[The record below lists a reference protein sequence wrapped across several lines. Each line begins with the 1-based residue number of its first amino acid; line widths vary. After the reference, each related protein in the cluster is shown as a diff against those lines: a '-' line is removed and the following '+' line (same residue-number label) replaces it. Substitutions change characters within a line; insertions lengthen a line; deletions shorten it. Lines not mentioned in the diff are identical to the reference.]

1 MDARRR
7 RFQRAG
13 WRLPKPVWAHR
24 VRPPRCK
31 GRFPL
36 CPPPNQEKD
45 FIEENC
51 RSQITAR
58 RHWLIPVLEKIHT
71 VVRGPGGTVAR
82 ELTHDASWRSCA
94 RNCDDSRPWI
104 RELTADTPADHR
116 DGRGVMRTMVHP
128 TLTSHMGIWRIH
140 GEEDRGVL
148 RRHVEHAPD
157 RNKRLPHV
165 PVSSRERGLAA
176 RGHPQGGREDVQRPR
191 L

>member
-1 MDARRR
+1 MDTWRR

-45 FIEENC
+45 FIDENC

-58 RHWLIPVLEKIHT
+58 RHPWPTAVLEKIHT
-71 VVRGPGGTVAR
+71 VVRGPGGR
-82 ELTHDASWRSCA
+82 SRASWRTMPPSG
-94 RNCDDSRPWI
+94 
-104 RELTADTPADHR
+104 TATTRGFGFVSLPPTPPDHR
-116 DGRGVMRTMVHP
+116 DGRGVMRTMVHR
-128 TLTSHMGIWRIH
+128 TLISHMGIWRFH

-148 RRHVEHAPD
+148 RWNVEHAPD
-157 RNKRLPHV
+157 RNERLPHIS
-165 PVSSRERGLAA
+165 VSSRERGLAA
-176 RGHPQGGREDVQRPR
+176 RGHPQGGREDMQRPR